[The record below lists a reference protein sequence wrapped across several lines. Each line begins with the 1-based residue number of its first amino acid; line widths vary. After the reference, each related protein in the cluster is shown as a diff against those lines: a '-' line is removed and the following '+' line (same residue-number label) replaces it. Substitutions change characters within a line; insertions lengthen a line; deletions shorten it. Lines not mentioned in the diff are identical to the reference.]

1 MSYLLI
7 YGRPAARDI
16 LSEAGIRNLVIMD
29 YFAEQL
35 LERMRD
41 NLICI
46 T

>member
-1 MSYLLI
+1 MSFLLI
-7 YGRPAARDI
+7 YGRPAAF
-16 LSEAGIRNLVIMD
+16 MD
-29 YFAEQL
+29 VPQPYFAEQL